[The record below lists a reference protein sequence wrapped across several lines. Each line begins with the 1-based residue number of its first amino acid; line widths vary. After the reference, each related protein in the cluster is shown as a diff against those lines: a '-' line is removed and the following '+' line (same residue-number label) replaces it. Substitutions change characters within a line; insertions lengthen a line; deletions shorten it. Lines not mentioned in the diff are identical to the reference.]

1 MMPRQTLR
9 VVGMASI
16 LALALAASATAQAP
30 LT

>member
-9 VVGMASI
+9 AVGMASI
-16 LALALAASATAQAP
+16 LALALAASATAQVP